1 MIPYSRQEIDDD
13 DIEVV
18 KKVLLSDL
26 ITQGPKVEVFEEE
39 IGKKVGA
46 KYAYAMN
53 SATSALHISCL
64 SMGLKTGDILW
75 TSPNSFVA
83 SANCGLYCGANI
95 DFVDIDPSTYNI
107 SVEALKLKLEK
118 ADKINKIPKIL
129 VTVDF
134 AGQAVD
140 QREIW
145 ELSKKYNFKILEDA
159 SHALGAERDNIPVGK
174 NKWSDITVFSFHP
187 VKMITSAEG
196 GMAVTDSEIYAK
208 KINLLRT
215 HGITRD
221 KNSFVNPNDNPWYYE
236 QLSLGYNYRM
246 SELHAALGNSQL
258 KKINKFLKKRNN
270 LANNYNKLLKNLPIS
285 LPKVKKNNYSSFHLY
300 VIRLD
305 IKNLKKDYKTIF
317 NLMRSNNIGVNL
329 HYLPIHLHP
338 FFARKGFKKSD
349 FPVAEKYSQ
358 EAMSLPIFSS
368 LEDSQQEYICKTL
381 KAILS

>member
-26 ITQGPKVEVFEEE
+26 ITQGPLVEVFEEE

-64 SMGLKTGDILW
+64 SMGLKSGDILW

-118 ADKINKIPKIL
+118 ADKINKTPKIL
-129 VTVDF
+129 VLLILQDR
-134 AGQAVD
+134 QLIK
-140 QREIW
+140 EIW

-258 KKINKFLKKRNN
+258 KSLINF
-270 LANNYNKLLKNLPIS
+270 
-285 LPKVKKNNYSSFHLY
+285 
-300 VIRLD
+300 
-305 IKNLKKDYKTIF
+305 
-317 NLMRSNNIGVNL
+317 
-329 HYLPIHLHP
+329 
-338 FFARKGFKKSD
+338 
-349 FPVAEKYSQ
+349 
-358 EAMSLPIFSS
+358 
-368 LEDSQQEYICKTL
+368 
-381 KAILS
+381 